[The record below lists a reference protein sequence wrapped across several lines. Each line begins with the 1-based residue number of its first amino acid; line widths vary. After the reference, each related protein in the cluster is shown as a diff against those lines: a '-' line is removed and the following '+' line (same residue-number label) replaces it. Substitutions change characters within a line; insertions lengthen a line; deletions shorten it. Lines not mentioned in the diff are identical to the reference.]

1 MVTPKTEHGLQR
13 RRGLIAGKAR
23 SLGSRRWK
31 AHHRSFACGLRGRQ
45 TEQYRQWLRAAQVKH
60 AEHGRVLV
68 KRDEQPPYQ
77 IVGVALREPFTK
89 AVADR
94 ELAVSRLHIS
104 RILAV
109 IEQFA
114 GEKAGRSTVGDHQV
128 KVQRIAPPFQSP
140 ELTNGTRSSYRQID
154 QLEIVTIGTQPAF
167 GYRSEGGLLAD
178 LRRFHHRIPEQA
190 YSKGPCRLCKIALDI
205 AQAK

>member
-1 MVTPKTEHGLQR
+1 MTDRWLADWADGRPNSTE
-13 RRGLIAGKAR
+13 
-23 SLGSRRWK
+23 
-31 AHHRSFACGLRGRQ
+31 
-45 TEQYRQWLRAAQVKH
+45 WLRAAQVKH
-60 AEHGRVLV
+60 AEHRRALV

-89 AVADR
+89 AIADR

-114 GEKAGRSTVGDHQV
+114 GKKAARSAVGDHQV

-140 ELTNGTRSSYRQID
+140 ELTNGTRAGYGQVD
-154 QLEIVTIGTQPAF
+154 QLEIVAIGTQLAF

-178 LRRFHHRIPEQA
+178 LRRLDHRIPEQA
-190 YSKGPCRLCKIALDI
+190 YSKGSCGLCKLTLDI
-205 AQAK
+205 AQAQ